1 MKFTKVAL
9 LLGCAVIALPFLP
22 ESKFLS
28 ARLPIVGRYFQILT
42 KTAGQW
48 FPCLEPQRFALSLPT
63 SPENKTAAV
72 PAVPSLSKAETLML
86 IADAA
91 AKYQVPQA
99 FVTSIVAAESNFD
112 CGAISQRGAIGL
124 MQLMP
129 ETAQQFSADPSV
141 PAQNIDAGTRYLR
154 WLIDRYR
161 SSSNSIK
168 RVIAAYNAGP
178 GMVDR
183 YRGVPP
189 FPETRNYVVRV
200 LGFMKQYAP
209 PQKHEVARH
218 GRHRQ
223 TRDEW
228 AELLAS
234 AASPRNTD

>member
-1 MKFTKVAL
+1 MKLPIVAL
-9 LLGCAVIALPFLP
+9 LLGCTVIALPFLP
-22 ESKFLS
+22 ASRFLS
-28 ARLPIVGRYFQILT
+28 GQLPIVGRYSQILT

-48 FPCLEPQRFALSLPT
+48 FPCLEPTHFTPSVVG
-63 SPENKTAAV
+63 SPENKVASAAA
-72 PAVPSLSKAETLML
+72 PLSKAETLTL
-86 IADAA
+86 IAHAA
-91 AKYQVPQA
+91 SKYQVPRA

-112 CGAISQRGAIGL
+112 CGAISGKGAIGL

-161 SSSNSIK
+161 KSSDSIK

-189 FPETRNYVVRV
+189 FPETRTYVVRV
-200 LGFMKQYAP
+200 LGFLKEYGP
-209 PQKHEVARH
+209 PQKHTPLRRGH
-218 GRHRQ
+218 HRQ
-223 TRDEW
+223 VRDEW
-228 AELLAS
+228 AEMLA
-234 AASPRNTD
+234 AGGTATD